1 MEVNGNGGEVNEV
14 AGKSIKGRRDD
25 ETTAGGRENMGHGH
39 FGQGPAAIYIYTQT
53 QL

>member
-1 MEVNGNGGEVNEV
+1 MRWQ
-14 AGKSIKGRRDD
+14 GKASKGDD